1 MQDLLCVL
9 YIFLYP
15 IFTTWRNYSWL
26 DRQMKAEC
34 AMRDNKH
41 NYIARLK
48 GHNKG
53 VNMQR
58 DRTQIKEFLYWLYTL
73 WL

>member
-1 MQDLLCVL
+1 
-9 YIFLYP
+9 
-15 IFTTWRNYSWL
+15 
-26 DRQMKAEC
+26 MKAEC